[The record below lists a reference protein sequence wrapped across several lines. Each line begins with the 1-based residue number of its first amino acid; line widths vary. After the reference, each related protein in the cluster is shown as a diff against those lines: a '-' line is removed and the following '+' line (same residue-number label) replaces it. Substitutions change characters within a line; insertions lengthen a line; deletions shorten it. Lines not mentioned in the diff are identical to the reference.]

1 MLLPQICKK
10 ERDVIGWEGKRGG
23 EGDCRRT
30 AFICPLVPFRVASY
44 VLRLVLLLLV
54 AALLLLAA
62 LVEHLFEELELS
74 EG

>member
-1 MLLPQICKK
+1 MH
-10 ERDVIGWEGKRGG
+10 
-23 EGDCRRT
+23 T

-62 LVEHLFEELELS
+62 LVEHLFEELELC
-74 EG
+74 EGGARQRAEQC